1 MSKDPSGTITL
12 TSSGLFD
19 LQQEVEE
26 LKNVKMPKVVD
37 RIATAREQGDLSE
50 NADYASAKDE
60 QAILQ
65 ARIDELEEI
74 ISKAKVVNGR
84 HGGVVSLGS
93 TVIVQPVGKKQQLTY
108 NIVGE
113 YESDP
118 AEGKISV
125 QSPVAKALIG
135 KSKGIKVEVNIP
147 AGKIE
152 YEIIEV
158 K

>member
-1 MSKDPSGTITL
+1 MPKDPSDTITL
-12 TSSGLFD
+12 TQAGLLD
-19 LQQEVEE
+19 LQQELEQ
-26 LKNVKMPKVVD
+26 LKTVQMPKVVE
-37 RIATAREQGDLSE
+37 RIAAAREQGDLSE
-50 NADYASAKDE
+50 NTDYASAKDE
-60 QAILQ
+60 QAIVQ
-65 ARIDELEEI
+65 ARINEIEEI
-74 ISKAKVVNGR
+74 LSKAKVVNGQR
-84 HGGVVSLGS
+84 STVVALGS
-93 TVIVQPVGKKQQLTY
+93 TVTLQPLGKKQQITY

-135 KSKGIKVEVNIP
+135 KSKGSKVEVTAP

-152 YEIIEV
+152 YEILAV